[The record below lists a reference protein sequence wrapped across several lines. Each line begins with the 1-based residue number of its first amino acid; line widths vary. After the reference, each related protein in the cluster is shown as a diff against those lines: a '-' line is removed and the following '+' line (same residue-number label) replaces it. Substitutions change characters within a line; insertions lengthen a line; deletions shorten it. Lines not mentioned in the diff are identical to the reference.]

1 MRIVAGKFRS
11 RQIRSLKGRELRPTS
26 DRLRETLFNVLSPV
40 IEGSHFLDIF
50 AGTGAIGIEA
60 LSRGARQAVFLEKHQ
75 PALKLIRENLSSL
88 GVHQTF
94 QILSGDAFHTL
105 EKLVQN
111 KAAGAPAFDII
122 FFDPPYAAA
131 HEYERILHLL
141 GSSTLLS
148 PAAIAVAEHH
158 HKLKLPVEAGILR
171 RCRFLRQGDAALSFY
186 KPGSPVEKSSAP

>member
-11 RQIRSLKGRELRPTS
+11 RQIKSLKGRELRPTS

-40 IEGSHFLDIF
+40 IEGSRFLDIF

-94 QILSGDAFHTL
+94 QILSGDAFHIL
-105 EKLVQN
+105 ERL
-111 KAAGAPAFDII
+111 AAGDAGTQAGFDIV
-122 FFDPPYAAA
+122 FLDPPYAATP
-131 HEYERILHLL
+131 EYERILNLL

-148 PAAIAVAEHH
+148 PSAILVAEHH
-158 HKLKLPVEAGILR
+158 HKFKLPAEAGFLR
-171 RCRFLRQGDAALSFY
+171 RYRFLRQGDAALSFY
-186 KPGSPVEKSSAP
+186 KPGSPLEKSSAP